1 VPALK
6 SSPKTKVASFLL
18 RLFEHGLPQDDAV
31 LHYMASTHGGVSPRD
46 FRVVLANR
54 DDPDA
59 ASLAELLLFPDNDAL
74 NRLELLLE
82 GEEFSPMDA
91 QAVAEALEGIAESR
105 AILPGG
111 EEVPVILEQGD
122 ATRFVERLRLEHT
135 PPSELT
141 EAVTAEFPDESG
153 APLKVALRHSRLEW
167 TVARIIFLAALI
179 RNIPAKDDPLEV
191 LLWALT
197 YLGALPDGVS
207 AMDSLGMKY
216 AELTTRLRRS
226 LDFHAALS
234 KSSFEVMM
242 AQGVRAPLLHPD
254 AIRRELAMLETVC
267 LAVAGRPAWTLAGM
281 TETDLGEVDDGEA
294 ALDILGRL
302 EG

>member
-1 VPALK
+1 MN
-6 SSPKTKVASFLL
+6 SSLQTKIVSFLL
-18 RLFEHGLPQDDAV
+18 RLFEQGLPQDEAV
-31 LHYMASTHGGVSPRD
+31 LHYMVSTHGGASPSD
-46 FRVVLANR
+46 FRTVLENR

-59 ASLAELLLFPDNDAL
+59 ASLTDLLLFPDNDAL

-82 GEEFSPMDA
+82 GSECSPMDA
-91 QAVAEALEGIAESR
+91 LAVADALAKTSSTR

-111 EEVPVILEQGD
+111 GEVPVLIERGN
-122 ATRFVERLRLEHT
+122 ATRFVERLRLEHS
-135 PPSELT
+135 PPRELT
-141 EAVTAEFPDESG
+141 EAVTAGFPGENG
-153 APLKVALRHSRLEW
+153 APLKVALRHCRLEW
-167 TVARIIFLAALI
+167 NVERICFLAALI
-179 RNIPAKDDPLEV
+179 RNIPTTGEALDILA
-191 LLWALT
+191 WTLT
-197 YLGALPDGVS
+197 YLGALPDGAS
-207 AMDSLGMKY
+207 ALDSLGIKY

-294 ALDILGRL
+294 ALDILGRFVD
-302 EG
+302 